1 MKSLKGGLKPIT
13 SAVITWFTKLSQR
26 EKVIVVAATLI
37 GVVLGI
43 HALYEPIQIA
53 FEEQSVQLAKIETD
67 KKTVEIVLDRYQKL
81 VQKKRALESRYQ
93 EFEIKEGVLSYL
105 ERLVKEKGK
114 VPDGKYKITSNKE
127 REFGGSYEQAPFTI
141 KFDTASM
148 PDLIEFL
155 NEVVQGA
162 QPLILTRIDL
172 TKSPVTSLLTVEV
185 DVSTIRKVS

>member
-1 MKSLKGGLKPIT
+1 MKSLKVGLKPIT
-13 SAVITWFTKLSQR
+13 AAVVTWFTKLSQR
-26 EKVIVVAATLI
+26 EKVIVVAAALI
-37 GVVLGI
+37 GIVFGI

-148 PDLIEFL
+148 PDLVEFL

>member
-1 MKSLKGGLKPIT
+1 MKSMKVGLRPIT
-13 SAVITWFTKLSQR
+13 IAVVTWFTKLSQR
-26 EKVIVVAATLI
+26 EKVIVVAAALI
-37 GVVLGI
+37 GLVFGA
-43 HALYEPIQIA
+43 HSLYEPIQIA

>member
-1 MKSLKGGLKPIT
+1 MKSMKVGLKPIT
-13 SAVITWFTKLSQR
+13 AAVVTWFTKLSQR
-26 EKVIVVAATLI
+26 EKVIVVVAALI
-37 GVVLGI
+37 GIVFGV

-53 FEEQSVQLAKIETD
+53 FEEQRVQLAKIETD

-148 PDLIEFL
+148 PDLVEFL